1 MSKSSSG
8 DAAKPKT
15 KSKSHPS
22 GKRRNARQKL
32 KEQYSK
38 VREDAQLAGII
49 PTSPEGAIRPEAVP
63 SSVQTAAPM
72 PELIAE
78 AIRKGWAVPED
89 RKPQLV
95 DELLTII
102 QSVDM
107 PAKVKVAAFNALRQ
121 ADQAQYERDHPEEA
135 AKSKAGKGTTIH
147 GNVIQN
153 NMTTAG
159 AIRDMVMRGEL
170 GYLEG
175 VRASAF
181 PSAPGSDGHVREME
195 ACTTSESHQ
204 QCVGEGMAD
213 PE

>member
-1 MSKSSSG
+1 MAKSSSREEG
-8 DAAKPKT
+8 KPKR
-15 KSKSHPS
+15 KSKSRPT
-22 GKRRNARQKL
+22 GKARTARQKL
-32 KEQYSK
+32 KDRYAHA
-38 VREDAQLAGII
+38 REDAQLAGLI
-49 PTSPEGAIRPEAVP
+49 PTTPEEALKPEAVP

-89 RKPQLV
+89 RKPGLV
-95 DELLTII
+95 DELLGII

-135 AKSKAGKGTTIH
+135 AKAKSKGTTIH

-181 PSAPGSDGHVREME
+181 PSAPSGDRHVREVE
-195 ACTTSESHQ
+195 ACPSLEGDQ
-204 QCVGEGMAD
+204 QCAGEGVAD